1 MKTSLM
7 TTVIATLVLTAVSAS
22 AQSESM
28 SMNQSKETFEKS
40 KETSNI
46 SATSKAQ
53 ALHTDSV
60 YFSMPRE
67 DMTYTEFG
75 AFTQKQKF
83 NTDIKNSEANRSNS
97 ADNKAFYFE
106 HSRGLME
113 NLAVDF
119 NLDYF
124 MKDEAAFR
132 NSSGV
137 NKAMIGLRSYFEA
150 MDVKWIYGGALT
162 YLPDGE
168 SNDNSSKLAV
178 SAKIGFEEAVDI
190 ARWGAEIAA
199 STQDNVYFQNSLNLV
214 GFFEMPFVKS
224 VDFGVTAGA
233 DITRISASEQANF
246 VKAYGQYNIDA
257 VSAAQI
263 HLQQN
268 NTKKD
273 SLSMTESEA
282 GLALTRVF

>member
-1 MKTSLM
+1 MRISLM
-7 TTVIATLVLTAVSAS
+7 TTVIAALLIAGVSAS

-28 SMNQSKETFEKS
+28 NMNESTQTFEKS
-40 KETSNI
+40 METSNI
-46 SATSKAQ
+46 SAASRAQ

-67 DMTYTEFG
+67 DMTFTEFG

-83 NTDIKNSEANRSNS
+83 NTAIADSESTRNNS
-97 ADNKAFYFE
+97 ANNQAFYFK
-106 HSRGLME
+106 HSRGLTE
-113 NLAVDF
+113 NVALDF
-119 NLDYF
+119 NLDYY
-124 MKDEAAFR
+124 MKDETAFR

-137 NKAMIGLRSYFEA
+137 NEALIGLRSYFEA
-150 MDVKWIYGGALT
+150 MDVTWVYGGAFT

-168 SNDNSSKLAV
+168 SQDNASKLAV
-178 SAKIGFEEAVDI
+178 MAKFGFEESVDI

-199 STQDNVYFQNSLNLV
+199 STKDNVYFQNSFNLI

-224 VDFGVTAGA
+224 FDVGVTAGA

-257 VSAAQI
+257 VSAAQLR
-263 HLQQN
+263 LQQN
-268 NTKKD
+268 NVKKD
-273 SLSMTESEA
+273 SFSMTESEA
-282 GLALTRVF
+282 GLSLTRVF

>member
-1 MKTSLM
+1 MRISLM
-7 TTVIATLVLTAVSAS
+7 TTVIAALLIAGVTAS

-28 SMNQSKETFEKS
+28 NMNESTQTFEKS

-46 SATSKAQ
+46 SAISKAQ
-53 ALHTDSV
+53 ALHTESV

-67 DMTYTEFG
+67 DMTFTEFG

-83 NTDIKNSEANRSNS
+83 NTATTNQAAGNTANNQ
-97 ADNKAFYFE
+97 AFYFK

-113 NLAVDF
+113 NIALDF

-124 MKDEAAFR
+124 MKDETAFR

-137 NKAMIGLRSYFEA
+137 NEAMVGLRSYFDA

-168 SNDNSSKLAV
+168 ALDDGSKLAV

-190 ARWGAEIAA
+190 ARWGAELAV
-199 STQDNVYFQNSLNLV
+199 STKDHVFFQNSFNLI

-224 VDFGVTAGA
+224 FDLGVTAGA

-263 HLQQN
+263 RLQQN

-273 SLSMTESEA
+273 NLSMTESEA
-282 GLALTRVF
+282 GLSLTRVF